1 MSQIMSNESTNEPGR
16 AKRPRRTFLRRAAA
30 TGAVIAAAGLLAACG
45 GSSSSDGGASDEE
58 FRIGAFKPTTGFLA
72 TAYAPLFIQLDM
84 AVKEINA
91 DGGIDGRQI
100 KVVEI
105 DDQGSPTGQPAAV
118 RKAQA
123 DKLSYVFGPIGD
135 QVARAGNP
143 LLSNAKI
150 LTAHWSQSEK
160 NSNGDD
166 VKYAFSAYMGV
177 IPEAHA
183 MAEYLVTDKGQKKI
197 GYLKEGTSL
206 GDDIEGPLKEKVTE
220 LGGEIVATQTFP
232 QSATSFVSYL
242 TKLRD
247 AGAEAIATNLTNP
260 TNGIAFH
267 KALQQLKW
275 YPEIVSHFY
284 FFRPVLDSN
293 IPDQIKEKLAIV
305 QLKNYT
311 FEDGGK
317 PDERV
322 NEYVNRLREQPKF
335 DAEGLSSS
343 PFYDMLFLLKQTIE
357 KEKTFDADKIREAL
371 EKVTDYQGMNG
382 TITFTPENRVGVAP
396 SEVVVAGYPDT
407 KDPVTNDGFF
417 MPLLYAPAAQ

>member
-1 MSQIMSNESTNEPGR
+1 MSTESTHGSRGPKM
-16 AKRPRRTFLRRAAA
+16 ARRTFVRRAVA
-30 TGAVIAAAGLLAACG
+30 TGAAVAAAGLLAACG
-45 GSSSSDGGASDEE
+45 GGGGSDNAGGATDEE
-58 FRIGAFKPTTGFLA
+58 FRVGAFKPTTGFLA

-84 AVKEINA
+84 AVEEINA
-91 DGGIDGRQI
+91 DGGIDGRQV

-166 VKYAFSAYMGV
+166 VKYAFSAYMG
-177 IPEAHA
+177 IEPEAHA
-183 MAEYLVTDKGQKKI
+183 MAEYLVTEKGQKKI

-206 GDDIEGPLKEKVTE
+206 GDDTEAPLKAKVEE
-220 LGGEIVATQTFP
+220 LGGEIVSTQTFP
-232 QSATSFVSYL
+232 QDATSFVSYL

-267 KALQQLKW
+267 KALQQLRW

-284 FFRPVLDSN
+284 FFKPVLESE
-293 IPDQIKEKLAIV
+293 IPDQIKEKLAVI

-311 FEDGGK
+311 FEPGGQ
-317 PDERV
+317 PNERV
-322 NEYVNRLREQPKF
+322 NEYVNRLRKQPKF
-335 DAEGLSSS
+335 DESGLSSS
-343 PFYDMLFLLKQTIE
+343 PFYDMLYLLKQTIE
-357 KEKTFDADKIREAL
+357 QEKTFDADKIREAL
-371 EKVTDYQGMNG
+371 EKVSGYEGMNG
-382 TITFTPENRVGVAP
+382 TITFTPENRIGVAP
-396 SEVVVAGYPDT
+396 EEVVVAGFPELD
-407 KDPVTNDGFF
+407 DPATNDGFF
-417 MPLLYAPAAQ
+417 MPLLYAPPAQQ